1 MAIDTVPSTFNL
13 GRRTRPTSVRA
24 AEVDEEEGTN
34 LSVPAD
40 TSDAPFRST
49 MSTQTLQA
57 QAATSQTAAGDLAS
71 TNKPPIQKFFEQKKS
86 SGSGPPGAPGSG
98 PPGGGNPGNPPSGN
112 GPIPPPPPPGG
123 GGGAGGGGGGH
134 GGGNGKLTGNP
145 PSEFN
150 GDRSKADTFMNEF
163 DLYVLANI
171 DTDTMASPMKKA
183 TIFLSYIKG
192 ELVQDWTKRWVQW
205 MLRQYQLGRPAYDP
219 YYWDTVSDAFRS
231 AFQDTGAR
239 ERAEYKLKNFP
250 WDPVSV
256 DAFIATFESLA
267 NQAGYDINGQPTLTA
282 LASKLPFSMMNH
294 IVKIVRPQNFA
305 QWCDAIR
312 QYHVDNTA
320 VNNLKG
326 LGPGDQAPQKKKRNS
341 RRNDRRTVGS
351 YPRSQTPEGF

>member
-1 MAIDTVPSTFNL
+1 
-13 GRRTRPTSVRA
+13 
-24 AEVDEEEGTN
+24 
-34 LSVPAD
+34 
-40 TSDAPFRST
+40 
-49 MSTQTLQA
+49 
-57 QAATSQTAAGDLAS
+57 
-71 TNKPPIQKFFEQKKS
+71 
-86 SGSGPPGAPGSG
+86 
-98 PPGGGNPGNPPSGN
+98 
-112 GPIPPPPPPGG
+112 
-123 GGGAGGGGGGH
+123 
-134 GGGNGKLTGNP
+134 
-145 PSEFN
+145 
-150 GDRSKADTFMNEF
+150 MNEF

-239 ERAEYKLKNFP
+239 ERAEYKLKNLP

-267 NQAGYDINGQPTLTA
+267 SQAGYDINGQPTLTA

-312 QYHVDNTA
+312 QYHADNTA

-326 LGPGDQAPQKKKRNS
+326 LGPGDQAPQKKKGTLAGMTAAQWAHILGVKLPKDPNAMDTSARNRS
-341 RRNDRRTVGS
+341 FQKKKKTQARLATASDIEENQRREGCCFTCNKQGHLSKNCPDKKEKKPKGK
-351 YPRSQTPEGF
+351 TPAKVRIAETEDDSTEEEEESSKEESDDDWAETFIKKARAGPEKGKLRILQKAIKAQQGEAPESEDF